1 MVSGWAVVSAVIA
14 AAGVAW
20 WLPTDG
26 LGRLRGGRDG
36 SVLGRLRGGVLQGSE
51 SGRRTALFTLLPR
64 RREVARAAALR
75 RSAPAVCSLLAVCLD
90 AGAPPRFAL
99 REVAAVVGG
108 AAGRE
113 LDAVVHRIDVGL
125 DEAQAWLDL
134 AQVPGYSA
142 VGRDVARAIR
152 SGLGLA
158 DLLRHHAAEAH
169 RDLAGAALVRARG
182 ASVRGVIPLMVCFL
196 PAFIALGVVPIFGSF
211 TFHLPLP

>member
-1 MVSGWAVVSAVIA
+1 MSGWGLVSALIA

-20 WLPTDG
+20 WLPSDG
-26 LGRLRGGRDG
+26 LGRLRAGRDG
-36 SVLGRLRGGVLQGSE
+36 GVLGRLRRRPGALE
-51 SGRRTALFTLLPR
+51 SGRRTALLPTLPR

-75 RSAPAVCSLLAVCLD
+75 RSAPAVCALLAVCLD

-108 AAGRE
+108 PAGRE
-113 LDAVVHRIDVGL
+113 LEAVVRRIDVGL

-134 AQVPGYSA
+134 AQVPGYHA

-169 RDLAGAALVRARG
+169 RDLAGAALVRARS